1 MKKAENSEKRPEIWR
16 QVFRRMKNQDGASL
30 MAALL
35 FFVFCGV
42 GASII
47 LASASAS
54 AGKIRHLPEG
64 GPEAVCGGLGGGI
77 SAG

>member
-16 QVFRRMKNQDGASL
+16 QVFWRMKNQDGARP

-35 FFVFCGV
+35 FFCVLRGGRVDHSGV
-42 GASII
+42 RFRVGW
-47 LASASAS
+47 
-54 AGKIRHLPEG
+54 KDPPPPEG
-64 GPEAVCGGLGGGI
+64 GPEEVCGGLGGGI

>member
-54 AGKIRHLPEG
+54 AGKIRHPVSYTHLTLPTKLE
-64 GPEAVCGGLGGGI
+64 V
-77 SAG
+77 